1 MKQDRVFMS
10 MVALAAICAVAG
22 IAISMGA
29 EGQPEISNFLYRIA
43 TFLAFGAILWY
54 AAIKKLLDGLKNRRS
69 GIEKELD
76 NLETRRIE
84 AEKRLAQVERSIAN
98 IASERE
104 AIFAEYHSQGEAMK
118 ASIIAKAEESAR
130 QMTEQA
136 KRAAENE
143 VSQAIEAMRS
153 EMADLIVQGTEK
165 LLAKKLSADAHEKLI
180 DKYLTKVVLN

>member
-10 MVALAAICAVAG
+10 MVALAAICAVGG
-22 IAISMGA
+22 IAISIGSA
-29 EGQPEISNFLYRIA
+29 SQPELSNLLYRIA

-54 AAIKKLLDGLKNRRS
+54 GAIKKLLDGLRNRRS

-76 NLETRRIE
+76 SLETRRIE

-118 ASIIAKAEESAR
+118 ASIIAKAEDSAR

-143 VSQAIEAMRS
+143 VTQAIEAMRA
-153 EMADLIVQGTEK
+153 EMADLIVKSTEK
-165 LLAKKLSADAHEKLI
+165 LLEKKLNADAHEKLI